1 MMQIQAVLSES
12 ILLTA
17 FNRQL
22 IWQLTKQE
30 AQISNE
36 ILEQYALTSNQIRYN
51 EIRHFLKF

>member
-51 EIRHFLKF
+51 EIRHF